1 MRRRDG
7 IPHRKIA
14 PDRSDPGRLILDW
27 GQFAGAGWAAGA
39 VSAAGAGSS
48 GAGNGVACG
57 SVAAGA
63 STGVEGAGA
72 ACSSVAGASGPEG
85 CTGVSEGTCSVAGC
99 PAPTETQAHSWGA
112 TDQATGMRTCTV
124 CGAAGKDPNWTAP
137 PAEHVHAWS
146 GWTDAGDGANH
157 KRTCSAAGCPA
168 PTELQPHT
176 WGTTDPSTGARSC
189 TVCGAGGQDPNWAP
203 PATTPIPAPA
213 A

>member
-1 MRRRDG
+1 MRPKTETVNHINGNATASPNRATKIDLSSPPPTCAATRDTQT
-7 IPHRKIA
+7 
-14 PDRSDPGRLILDW
+14 RSWSGWTAAR
-27 GQFAGAGWAAGA
+27 AGF
-39 VSAAGAGSS
+39 SHTPSF
-48 GAGNGVACG
+48 C
-57 SVAAGA
+57 
-63 STGVEGAGA
+63 
-72 ACSSVAGASGPEG
+72 
-85 CTGVSEGTCSVAGC
+85 VAGC
-99 PAPTETQAHSWGA
+99 PAPTEKQAHSWGA